1 MRPKVKSQYF
11 FHYRCGLRGAYLEL
25 VGFSKEVKHQFRN
38 FMSPSV
44 APTTIGQVSFQNVF
58 QAGIKNDARKI

>member
-1 MRPKVKSQYF
+1 M
-11 FHYRCGLRGAYLEL
+11 EL

-44 APTTIGQVSFQNVF
+44 SPTTIGQVSFAN
-58 QAGIKNDARKI
+58 II